1 MEYLDYLENIR
12 RFSDKTI
19 KIYMKYY
26 HDLKRFDY
34 DYLSLLKAHSHLT
47 QNSIRII
54 VSAVICYYK
63 FIGDERHEELKLPKK
78 TYVIKDSV
86 SFEEYKEILTK
97 VNHKTKTGFQKR
109 LIIRLLFETGIRSQE
124 LLDIKKEDLFENRIK
139 IFGKGKR
146 ERYVYISAWLQSELE
161 EYCNKI
167 TSEKLF
173 NFTYK
178 NLYIKIRTL
187 SKAKKITPHMFRRGY
202 AKYLNNKGISIYDI
216 SLSMGHSNI
225 ETTIGYINK
234 DSSDVKIYEAFI

>member
-1 MEYLDYLENIR
+1 MEYLEYLENIR

-34 DYLSLLKAHSHLT
+34 DYLELFKAYSHLS

-63 FIGDERHEELKLPKK
+63 FADDKRYKELQLPKK
-78 TYVIKDSV
+78 THVVKDSV
-86 SFEEYKEILTK
+86 SFEEYKNILSMI
-97 VNHKTKTGFQKR
+97 NHRTKTGFQKR

-124 LLDIKKEDLFENRIK
+124 LLDMRKKDIFENRIK
-139 IFGKGKR
+139 IFGKGRR
-146 ERYVYISAWLQSELE
+146 ERYVYISAWLQNELE

-167 TSEKLF
+167 TSSKLF
-173 NFTYK
+173 DFTYK
-178 NLYIKIRTL
+178 NLYIKIRSL
-187 SKAKKITPHMFRRGY
+187 SKNKKVTPHMFRRGY
-202 AKYLNNKGISIYDI
+202 ARYLNIKGISIYDI

-225 ETTIGYINK
+225 ETTISYINK